1 MTAVKRHGPGWVA
14 IGDAAGLVNP
24 MNGEGIDYGLES
36 GMLASNLFLADPATA
51 PERYD
56 IEVGDSGAWTLTAI
70 DDECDLRRE
79 GGPFRHEAG

>member
-1 MTAVKRHGPGWVA
+1 MSAARRHGPGWVA

-36 GMLASNLFLADPATA
+36 GMLAADLFLDDPSTA

-56 IEVGDSGAWTLTAI
+56 TAG
-70 DDECDLRRE
+70 R
-79 GGPFRHEAG
+79 